1 MSSFPRVVLES
12 WNRSAPRND
21 NVTRGSGGILGAM
34 RDSRVENDGSVT
46 GDGLFSASGAG
57 RAMVAISVVIADP
70 GVVSSTLRR

>member
-1 MSSFPRVVLES
+1 MSSSPRVVLES

-21 NVTRGSGGILGAM
+21 NVTWVSGGILGVM

-46 GDGLFSASGAG
+46 GNGLFSTSGAG

-70 GVVSSTLRR
+70 GAVSSTLRR